1 MSWIFVINLYKISIY
16 IVTICIMWRNKKMSP
31 SRMKTAKK
39 KRIKLAMENYE
50 RKVSLSQKQKDEA
63 K

>member
-1 MSWIFVINLYKISIY
+1 
-16 IVTICIMWRNKKMSP
+16 MSP